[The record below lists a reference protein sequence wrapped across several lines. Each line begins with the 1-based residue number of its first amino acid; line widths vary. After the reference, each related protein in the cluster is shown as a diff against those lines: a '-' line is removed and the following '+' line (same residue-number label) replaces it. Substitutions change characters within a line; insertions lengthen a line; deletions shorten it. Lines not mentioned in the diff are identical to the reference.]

1 MRLPAVARG
10 RRLRDRLL
18 FGVVRLVSGHRAPD
32 VVRTLRYAPDL
43 FGRPMNAAFQRVMRG
58 PSAWSVGERE
68 LFAALV
74 SSRNQCVF

>member
-1 MRLPAVARG
+1 MRLPTVARG

-18 FGVVRLVSGHRAPD
+18 FGLVRLVSGHRAPD
-32 VVRTLRYAPDL
+32 VVRTLRYAPDV
-43 FGRPMNAAFQRVMRG
+43 FGRPMNVAFQRAMRG